1 MMLLKRCVHEPATAV
16 VRGGSVARLVRGGS
30 FGLVA
35 IATVLGLTGCAETP
49 RTATN
54 FCRVLA
60 DRIDEVTEPPT
71 DNAAVDRLIEHY
83 SRLAEVAPL
92 EVEDDIVAL
101 RDLFIA
107 ASQVNV
113 NDPASVQALADLAY
127 GADQA
132 AEDAGIYAG
141 VTCGIDLSNGFAVQV
156 PEAPALPATPDTTL
170 AP

>member
-1 MMLLKRCVHEPATAV
+1 MLLQRCVHRTMQM
-16 VRGGSVARLVRGGS
+16 
-30 FGLVA
+30 VA
-35 IATVLGLTGCAETP
+35 IFVGVSLLASCAQTP

-60 DRIDEVTEPPT
+60 DRIDEITEPPT
-71 DNAAVDRLIEHY
+71 DNAGVDRLVEHY

-92 EVEDDIVAL
+92 EVEDDIATL

-113 NDPASVQALADLAY
+113 NDPESVQAVADAAY
-127 GADQA
+127 GAEKA

-141 VTCGIDLSNGFAVQV
+141 ATCGVDLSTGFAVQV
-156 PEAPALPATPDTTL
+156 PDAPAVPATPDTTL

>member
-1 MMLLKRCVHEPATAV
+1 MLLQRCVHRTMQM
-16 VRGGSVARLVRGGS
+16 
-30 FGLVA
+30 VA
-35 IATVLGLTGCAETP
+35 IFVGVSLLASCAQTP

-60 DRIDEVTEPPT
+60 DRIDEITEPPT
-71 DNAAVDRLIEHY
+71 DNAGVDRLIEHY

-92 EVEDDIVAL
+92 EVEDDIATL

-113 NDPASVQALADLAY
+113 NDPESVQAVADAAY
-127 GADQA
+127 GAEKA

-141 VTCGIDLSNGFAVQV
+141 ATCGVDLSTGFAVQV
-156 PEAPALPATPDTTL
+156 PEAPAVPATPDTTL

>member
-1 MMLLKRCVHEPATAV
+1 MMLLQRCVHRTMQM
-16 VRGGSVARLVRGGS
+16 
-30 FGLVA
+30 VA
-35 IATVLGLTGCAETP
+35 IFVGVSLLASCAQTP

-60 DRIDEVTEPPT
+60 DRIDEITEPPT
-71 DNAAVDRLIEHY
+71 DNAGVDRLIEHY

-92 EVEDDIVAL
+92 EVEDDIATL

-113 NDPASVQALADLAY
+113 NDPESVQAVADAAY
-127 GADQA
+127 GAEKA

-141 VTCGIDLSNGFAVQV
+141 ATCGVDLSTGFAVQV
-156 PEAPALPATPDTTL
+156 PEAPAVPATPDTTL

>member
-1 MMLLKRCVHEPATAV
+1 MLLQRCVHRAV
-16 VRGGSVARLVRGGS
+16 QM
-30 FGLVA
+30 VA
-35 IATVLGLTGCAETP
+35 ILVGLSVLASCAQTP

-60 DRIDEVTEPPT
+60 DRIDEITEPPT
-71 DNAAVDRLIEHY
+71 DNAGVDRLIEHY

-92 EVEDDIVAL
+92 EVEEDIVTL

-113 NDPASVQALADLAY
+113 NDPASVQAVADAAY
-127 GADQA
+127 GAEKA

-141 VTCGIDLSNGFAVQV
+141 ATCGVDLSTGFAVQV
-156 PEAPALPATPDTTL
+156 PEAPAVPATPDTTL

>member
-1 MMLLKRCVHEPATAV
+1 MQM
-16 VRGGSVARLVRGGS
+16 
-30 FGLVA
+30 VA
-35 IATVLGLTGCAETP
+35 ILVGVSVLASCAQTP

-60 DRIDEVTEPPT
+60 DRIDEITEPPT
-71 DNAAVDRLIEHY
+71 DNAGVDRLIEHY

-92 EVEDDIVAL
+92 EVEDDIATL

-113 NDPASVQALADLAY
+113 NDPESVQAVADAAY
-127 GADQA
+127 GAEKA

-141 VTCGIDLSNGFAVQV
+141 ATCGVDLSTGFAVQV
-156 PEAPALPATPDTTL
+156 PEAPAVPATPDTTL

>member
-1 MMLLKRCVHEPATAV
+1 MQM
-16 VRGGSVARLVRGGS
+16 
-30 FGLVA
+30 VA
-35 IATVLGLTGCAETP
+35 ILVGVSLLASCAQTP

-60 DRIDEVTEPPT
+60 DRIDEITEPPT
-71 DNAAVDRLIEHY
+71 DNAGVDRLIEHY

-92 EVEDDIVAL
+92 EVEDDIATL

-113 NDPASVQALADLAY
+113 NDPESVQAVADAAY
-127 GADQA
+127 GAEKA

-141 VTCGIDLSNGFAVQV
+141 ATCGVDLSTGFAVQV
-156 PEAPALPATPDTTL
+156 PEAPAVPATPDTTL

>member
-1 MMLLKRCVHEPATAV
+1 MLCCVAVTCENWTAMMLLQRCVHRTMQM
-16 VRGGSVARLVRGGS
+16 
-30 FGLVA
+30 VA
-35 IATVLGLTGCAETP
+35 ILVGVSVLASCAQTP

-60 DRIDEVTEPPT
+60 DRIDEMTTPPT
-71 DNAAVDRLIEHY
+71 DNAEVDRLIEHY

-92 EVEDDIVAL
+92 EVEDDIATL

-113 NDPASVQALADLAY
+113 SDPASVQAVADAAY
-127 GADQA
+127 GAEKA

-141 VTCGIDLSNGFAVQV
+141 ATCGVDLSTGFTVQL
-156 PEAPALPATPDTTL
+156 PEAPATPDTTL

>member
-1 MMLLKRCVHEPATAV
+1 MLLQRCVHRTV
-16 VRGGSVARLVRGGS
+16 QM
-30 FGLVA
+30 VA
-35 IATVLGLTGCAETP
+35 ILVGLSVLASCAQTP

-60 DRIDEVTEPPT
+60 DRIDEITEPPT
-71 DNAAVDRLIEHY
+71 DNAGVDRLIEHY
-83 SRLAEVAPL
+83 ARLAEVAPL
-92 EVEDDIVAL
+92 EVEEDIVTL

-113 NDPASVQALADLAY
+113 NDPASVQAVADAAY
-127 GADQA
+127 GAEKA

-141 VTCGIDLSNGFAVQV
+141 ATCGVDLSTGFAVQV
-156 PEAPALPATPDTTL
+156 PEAPAVPATPDTTL

>member
-1 MMLLKRCVHEPATAV
+1 MQM
-16 VRGGSVARLVRGGS
+16 
-30 FGLVA
+30 VA
-35 IATVLGLTGCAETP
+35 IFVGVSLLASCAQTP

-60 DRIDEVTEPPT
+60 DRIDEITEPPT
-71 DNAAVDRLIEHY
+71 DNAGVDRLIEHY

-92 EVEDDIVAL
+92 EVEDDIATL

-113 NDPASVQALADLAY
+113 NDPESVQAVADAAY
-127 GADQA
+127 GAEKA

-141 VTCGIDLSNGFAVQV
+141 ATCGVDLSTGFAVQV
-156 PEAPALPATPDTTL
+156 PEAPAVPATPDTTL

>member
-1 MMLLKRCVHEPATAV
+1 MMLLQRCVHRTMQM
-16 VRGGSVARLVRGGS
+16 
-30 FGLVA
+30 VA
-35 IATVLGLTGCAETP
+35 ILVGVSVLASCAQTP

-60 DRIDEVTEPPT
+60 DRIDEITEPPT
-71 DNAAVDRLIEHY
+71 DNAGVDRLIDHY

-92 EVEDDIVAL
+92 EVEDDIATL

-113 NDPASVQALADLAY
+113 NDPESVQAVADAAY
-127 GADQA
+127 GAEKA

-141 VTCGIDLSNGFAVQV
+141 ATCGVDLSTGFAVQV
-156 PEAPALPATPDTTL
+156 PEAPAVPATPDTTL

>member
-1 MMLLKRCVHEPATAV
+1 MLLQRCVHRTV
-16 VRGGSVARLVRGGS
+16 QM
-30 FGLVA
+30 VA
-35 IATVLGLTGCAETP
+35 ILVGLSVLASCAQTP

-60 DRIDEVTEPPT
+60 DRIDEITEPPT
-71 DNAAVDRLIEHY
+71 DNAGVDRLIEHY

-92 EVEDDIVAL
+92 EVEEDIVTL

-113 NDPASVQALADLAY
+113 NDPASVQAVADAAY
-127 GADQA
+127 GAEKA

-141 VTCGIDLSNGFAVQV
+141 ATCGVDLSTGFAVQV
-156 PEAPALPATPDTTL
+156 PEAPAVPATPDTTL